1 MLNVTIILIILIN
14 NIYQIISI
22 TQCNLLNP
30 IDLQSATYSHSLILR
45 VQPTYSSETIEKTLI
60 ISEVLVREVIKISTN
75 NYNKIKM
82 NDLIL
87 IRIDNNIEE
96 IYDDSCWYLLRIT
109 TIDIILFLNE
119 TNTNEFDL
127 RYPPMES
134 TLYVRY
140 NIDAVINYETYAPQ
154 VIIKTQIDK
163 PILLNDYSLQCN
175 VRGNPLPRLLWS
187 KNNQTL
193 EYYPTAKQCKIP
205 CRIYSIQNEY
215 ESFLYFRTLSMD
227 DSGIYMCH
235 AENAINYTMTSVY
248 IDVDQVNIIN
258 QSNINLTCAILKYCH
273 HRGQCISIDNQWK
286 CLCDNQYMGD
296 ECEIN
301 YDDIIKKQN
310 NEILLFKSRLLTGS
324 ILILISFILILIT
337 IISYFHARNKKF
349 KRKNRSISS
358 KSIINGK
365 ISKSQFIE
373 QINKSEIQQSL
384 SIPIVRIINNRSI
397 LKKESLT
404 TDNNNDDDDEYRNS
418 NGYCNS
424 TKINKECFSLKMNN
438 IEESNFQT
446 STNGLI
452 LSEDYLE
459 FYQPDVQSGLIRPLT
474 IRTNTPKYYKKN
486 LSSHHRFL
494 LSQSIDQQ

>member
-193 EYYPTAKQCKIP
+193 EYYPTAKQ
-205 CRIYSIQNEY
+205 
-215 ESFLYFRTLSMD
+215 
-227 DSGIYMCH
+227 
-235 AENAINYTMTSVY
+235 
-248 IDVDQVNIIN
+248 
-258 QSNINLTCAILKYCH
+258 
-273 HRGQCISIDNQWK
+273 
-286 CLCDNQYMGD
+286 
-296 ECEIN
+296 
-301 YDDIIKKQN
+301 
-310 NEILLFKSRLLTGS
+310 
-324 ILILISFILILIT
+324 FI
-337 IISYFHARNKKF
+337 
-349 KRKNRSISS
+349 
-358 KSIINGK
+358 
-365 ISKSQFIE
+365 
-373 QINKSEIQQSL
+373 
-384 SIPIVRIINNRSI
+384 V
-397 LKKESLT
+397 
-404 TDNNNDDDDEYRNS
+404 
-418 NGYCNS
+418 
-424 TKINKECFSLKMNN
+424 
-438 IEESNFQT
+438 
-446 STNGLI
+446 
-452 LSEDYLE
+452 
-459 FYQPDVQSGLIRPLT
+459 
-474 IRTNTPKYYKKN
+474 
-486 LSSHHRFL
+486 
-494 LSQSIDQQ
+494 